1 MELKDKDELAFD
13 LGNRLLDDA
22 DNIRLFMPDHYGKFW
37 FKWRGHHFNVELC
50 MDPDKDKEADA

>member
-37 FKWRGHHFNVELC
+37 FVWRGKRFKVELC
-50 MDPDKDKEADA
+50 MDPDKDEEANA

>member
-1 MELKDKDELAFD
+1 MELKDKDKLARD

-37 FKWRGHHFNVELC
+37 FVWRGKRFKVELC
-50 MDPDKDKEADA
+50 MDPEESNDA